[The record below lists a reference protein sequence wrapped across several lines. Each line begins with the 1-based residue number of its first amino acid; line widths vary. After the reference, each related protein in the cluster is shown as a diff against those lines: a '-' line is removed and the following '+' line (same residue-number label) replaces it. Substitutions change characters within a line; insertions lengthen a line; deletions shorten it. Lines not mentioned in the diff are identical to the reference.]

1 MSPDARGGR
10 WRSVDPPGSAPED
23 QPLPLDVRLEALDA
37 ELRAA
42 GARARAAVRGS
53 TQPTRYFSQQLRS
66 RLVSLFTRPEAR
78 E

>member
-1 MSPDARGGR
+1 MSPDARGSR
-10 WRSVDPPGSAPED
+10 WRSVDSPGSTPED

-66 RLVSLFTRPEAR
+66 RVLSLLTRPASR

>member
-1 MSPDARGGR
+1 MSPDARSSR
-10 WRSVDPPGSAPED
+10 WRSVDPPGTAPED

-42 GARARAAVRGS
+42 GVRARAAVRGS

-66 RLVSLFTRPEAR
+66 RVLAMLNRPGGR

>member
-1 MSPDARGGR
+1 MSPDARGTR
-10 WRSVDPPGSAPED
+10 WRSVDSPGSAPED

-66 RLVSLFTRPEAR
+66 RLVSLLTRPAPR

>member
-1 MSPDARGGR
+1 MSPDARGTR

-42 GARARAAVRGS
+42 GARARAAGRGS

-66 RLVSLFTRPEAR
+66 RLLSLLSRTEPR